1 VTAHSSFSAISTNAA
16 SLLSKPGQYGTRLG
30 TVAIRGWQ
38 IVWLVAAIAS
48 SEGDMR
54 KREIIKD
61 TIGLL
66 LVGTLAIVFGT
77 NAVTDDWNIWALMVW
92 FGN

>member
-1 VTAHSSFSAISTNAA
+1 
-16 SLLSKPGQYGTRLG
+16 
-30 TVAIRGWQ
+30 
-38 IVWLVAAIAS
+38 
-48 SEGDMR
+48 MR

-77 NAVTDDWNIWALMVW
+77 NAVTDDWNIWALIYW